1 MIYNINDGTFQRRLC
16 VRMRV
21 CVFDGKRNW
30 EYSLSFV
37 TGKWKTFFESKL
49 FQVIPGG
56 GEGRRKERGKFPAR
70 NHWNDTWRSWD

>member
-1 MIYNINDGTFQRRLC
+1 M
-16 VRMRV
+16 RMRA

-56 GEGRRKERGKFPAR
+56 GGRRKERGKFPAR
-70 NHWNDTWRSWD
+70 NHWNDTNVEKLGLRRILWISSNSKR

>member
-1 MIYNINDGTFQRRLC
+1 M
-16 VRMRV
+16 RMRV

-56 GEGRRKERGKFPAR
+56 GGKKKGEREVSSAESLERYVEKLGLRRILWISSNSKR
-70 NHWNDTWRSWD
+70 